1 MEESWKAYHQVSVDD
16 CSFWDNS
23 IGEDKPKKPRRE
35 NKNAPQEMSSKR
47 RPKKE
52 HRQEEK
58 RVVRGMAM
66 QTS

>member
-1 MEESWKAYHQVSVDD
+1 MEESWRACQQVSVD
-16 CSFWDNS
+16 SPLFWRDS

-52 HRQEEK
+52 RHQEEK
-58 RVVRGMAM
+58 RVVRGMEV
-66 QTS
+66 